1 MQHLLKL
8 FGLLILPTQAAS
20 ALAGSPDNSWCKAGA
35 AMASQHAG
43 AAVTAPQAGRIPVLV
58 ARRTNPDAGG
68 DAAQPEAA

>member
-20 ALAGSPDNSWCKAGA
+20 ALAGSPDTSCFKAGV
-35 AMASQHAG
+35 AMTSQYAG
-43 AAVTAPQAGRIPVLV
+43 ASVTVPQTGRIPVLV